1 MPSAQSPAARDRFAR
16 QAIPARAG
24 IGLRHVH
31 FEDFI
36 ERRPNVGWL
45 EIHTE
50 NYLGPGGPRLRAL
63 EEIRTH
69 YPLSC
74 HGVGLSLGSADGLN
88 PAALT
93 RRRTLFDRFAPG
105 LLSEHIAWSIDHGV
119 YLNDLMPLPYNEES
133 LSIIVDNIDQ
143 AQTAFGDRLFVE
155 NPSSYVG
162 FEASTMAE
170 AEFMAAVI
178 RHSGCGLLLDVN
190 NVFVTAHNYRL
201 DAIAYLSA
209 LPLDAIGE
217 IHVAGHLRADI
228 DGETMLIDDHGS
240 KVTDPVWD
248 LLGWVLERAGPRPVL
263 VEWDT
268 NVPDLAVLL
277 AEADRAQAAIDRV
290 NLNEATAPAG
300 VGTAA

>member
-1 MPSAQSPAARDRFAR
+1 MPNASSPIALNRFTR

-24 IGLRHVH
+24 VGLRHAH
-31 FEDFI
+31 IKDFI
-36 ERRPNVGWL
+36 ERRPDVGWL

-50 NYLGPGGPRLRAL
+50 NYLGLGGPRLRAL
-63 EEIRTH
+63 DEIRAH

-74 HGVGLSLGSADGLN
+74 HGVGLSLGSADGLDL
-88 PAALT
+88 AALT
-93 RRRTLFDRFAPG
+93 RRRTLFDRLAPG

-133 LSIIVDNIDQ
+133 LRIIVDNIDQ
-143 AQTAFGDRLFVE
+143 AQSAFGERLFVE

-170 AEFMAAVI
+170 AEFMAAAI
-178 RHSGCGLLLDVN
+178 QHSGCGLLLDVN
-190 NVFVTAHNYRL
+190 NVFVTAHNHRL
-201 DAIAYLSA
+201 DAITYLSA

-217 IHVAGHLRADI
+217 IHVAGHLRAEV
-228 DGETMLIDDHGS
+228 DGETVLIDDHGS
-240 KVTDPVWD
+240 AVIDPVWD
-248 LLGWVLERAGPRPVL
+248 LLDWVLEHAGPRPVL

-277 AEADRAQAAIDRV
+277 AEADRAQAAIDRFTG
-290 NLNEATAPAG
+290 NEAKTATG
-300 VGTAA
+300 VGAAA